1 MATDPTV
8 WVDLA
13 AAILVAAV
21 SFAGLLFVALSIN
34 LEAILSFGGLAD
46 LGLIGVV
53 ILGNVAISAILLL
66 IPGQSVQLLGIELA
80 VLGVAFLVTTSML
93 SQHSYQ
99 QTDPQYRGNRI
110 RATGFN
116 TLPGLFITI
125 AALSLLVGFPGGLYW
140 LVPGWI
146 AGIVAGIITA
156 WVLLVEVKR

>member
-34 LEAILSFGGLAD
+34 LEHILGFGGLAD
-46 LGLIGVV
+46 LGLQGVI
-53 ILGNVAISAILLL
+53 ILGNVAISAMLLL
-66 IPGQSVQLLGIELA
+66 IPGQTTQLLGIELL
-80 VLGVAFLVTTSML
+80 VLGAAFLATTLLL
-93 SQHSYQ
+93 SRKGYRE
-99 QTDPQYRGNRI
+99 TDPQYRSNRI
-110 RATGFN
+110 RSTLFN
-116 TLPGLFITI
+116 SMPGIFIVVG
-125 AALSLLVGFPGGLYW
+125 ALSLLLGFQGGLYW

-146 AGIVAGIITA
+146 SGVVAGIITA